1 MCTQHKN
8 PVHSTL
14 AALGSPHEPLLHVTT
29 KWTTSVVPSYWRE
42 CVDSD
47 TKQVHTLRSSGGRP
61 ESAKPLRCPPIF
73 RPTWKVA
80 AGYPIGSWATSLAL
94 PRRFEAIPRFERR
107 TISGS
112 CVSVPGSGACVFV
125 GQRNQSIRVAL
136 HGGMAAREEESG
148 ASRSCWTGP
157 FGSPQRHW
165 TSHGLTGPFRKR
177 KKKKTQKVPP
187 RTRPSLERW
196 FHPSN
201 VIAPSEG
208 WFAQPGWCKR
218 ERPNGTGEGGE
229 GWGGFLDPPAAV
241 FHPQPSWP
249 RIAQLHPAS
258 ASSSS
263 RWQVEAGD
271 DTSECAAR

>member
-1 MCTQHKN
+1 M
-8 PVHSTL
+8 
-14 AALGSPHEPLLHVTT
+14 
-29 KWTTSVVPSYWRE
+29 
-42 CVDSD
+42 
-47 TKQVHTLRSSGGRP
+47 HTLRSSGGRP

-80 AGYPIGSWATSLAL
+80 TGYPIGSWATSLAL

-107 TISGS
+107 AISGS

-177 KKKKTQKVPP
+177 KKKNPKSPAAHEPLPRALVPSIQRHRSFRGLVCP
-187 RTRPSLERW
+187 TGMVQAGAPKRDRGGGRGVGGVPGSASRCVSSSAIMAKNCT
-196 FHPSN
+196 
-201 VIAPSEG
+201 APSSLCLFQFPVAG
-208 WFAQPGWCKR
+208 RGRRRHVRMCR
-218 ERPNGTGEGGE
+218 T
-229 GWGGFLDPPAAV
+229 LTPPHGAM
-241 FHPQPSWP
+241 
-249 RIAQLHPAS
+249 
-258 ASSSS
+258 
-263 RWQVEAGD
+263 ETD
-271 DTSECAAR
+271 